1 MFDDG
6 TLLKSCQKEIYQLRK
21 QLTEVF
27 TNFDSAETFEEFS
40 PSNYV
45 VLLYCLSIDE
55 SRVKYLSAH
64 ARIGD

>member
-6 TLLKSCQKEIYQLRK
+6 TLLKTYQKEICELRK

-27 TNFDSAETFEEFS
+27 TNFDSAKTFEEFS

-45 VLLYCLSIDE
+45 VFVVLLVY
-55 SRVKYLSAH
+55 R
-64 ARIGD
+64 

>member
-1 MFDDG
+1 MNEVFDDG
-6 TLLKSCQKEIYQLRK
+6 TLLKSCQKQICELRK

-45 VLLYCLSIDE
+45 VF
-55 SRVKYLSAH
+55 V
-64 ARIGD
+64 

>member
-1 MFDDG
+1 M
-6 TLLKSCQKEIYQLRK
+6 TKLLKSYEKEIKFCEVRK

-45 VLLYCLSIDE
+45 VFVVLLVY
-55 SRVKYLSAH
+55 R
-64 ARIGD
+64 